1 MHPLGGHINKGENT
15 HLGGVDNV
23 FLEVAKVA
31 PAGGTGVHRSGNTGA
46 EHVFFRVDGAQRI
59 RHLVGE
65 HRVDMAVHVDQTWGY
80 DQTGH
85 IHHSLG
91 IRRVQVFA
99 AGSNFAILNG
109 KVTKFHS
116 SGAGVV

>member
-23 FLEVAKVA
+23 FLEIAKVA

-46 EHVFFRVDGAQRI
+46 EHVFFRVDGTQRI

-65 HRVDMAVHVDQTWGY
+65 YRVDMAVHVDQTWGY

-85 IHHSLG
+85 IHHGLG

-99 AGSNFAILNG
+99 VGSNFAIL
-109 KVTKFHS
+109 KRE
-116 SGAGVV
+116 